1 MKCPTSS
8 PHFTLSLK
16 CICPNCQMY
25 LSKLLN
31 VFVQIVKCI
40 CPHCQIYLYV
50 HHVLMNWLTP
60 HTALPPFP
68 SFPLTMIQ
76 NHWQEDF
83 FIIASQ
89 VESLHP
95 LTKPF
100 HPGCMLQARVA
111 GARVKHIFN
120 LECVQ
125 VFLRT
130 DFENLLGC
138 NQKDL
143 TKWPQM
149 GPPKGPN
156 GLFLKNNPPP
166 KH

>member
-89 VESLHP
+89 VESLQP

-120 LECVQ
+120 LECVR
-125 VFLRT
+125 V
-130 DFENLLGC
+130 
-138 NQKDL
+138 
-143 TKWPQM
+143 
-149 GPPKGPN
+149 
-156 GLFLKNNPPP
+156 FLKNWLWESVKDLFIQMAPDGAPKRAQWTLPQKNPPP